1 MISGAPQQKIKKLVD
16 KKKRHF
22 SMIQNVSF
30 LLGVTVLI
38 FHICLFC
45 SDAPNLPVILQPSK
59 HVMDLNKYK

>member
-1 MISGAPQQKIKKLVD
+1 
-16 KKKRHF
+16 
-22 SMIQNVSF
+22 MIQNVSF

-45 SDAPNLPVILQPSK
+45 SDAPNLPVILQPLSDTVGRPSK